1 MMARI
6 IRRLWLLT
14 IWTIFIWTN
23 RLLNLA
29 GDTDVGSSEKGWVI
43 AIAAIFLLL
52 SLISL
57 IFLAGLWKHRSTL
70 AARFAGIFGL
80 GTAVFWVVRGAGILF
95 ANQHDFSFKFVH
107 SILALVSVL
116 LGAFLYFAGDNRK
129 TRFRNWGDRPA
140 VR

>member
-1 MMARI
+1 M
-6 IRRLWLLT
+6 
-14 IWTIFIWTN
+14 
-23 RLLNLA
+23 LNLA
-29 GDTDVGSSEKGWVI
+29 DDTDVGSSEKGWVI
-43 AIAAIFLLL
+43 AIAVIFLLL

-57 IFLAGLWKHRSTL
+57 IFLAGSWKHRSTL

-116 LGAFLYFAGDNRK
+116 LGAFLYLAGDNRK
-129 TRFRNWGDRPA
+129 TRFRNWGDRSV

>member
-1 MMARI
+1 MMAKI
-6 IRRLWLLT
+6 IRRFWLLV

-29 GDTDVGSSEKGWVI
+29 DDTDVGASEKGWVI
-43 AIAAIFLLL
+43 AIAVIFLLL

-95 ANQHDFSFKFVH
+95 ANQHDFGFKFVH
-107 SILALVSVL
+107 SVLAFVSVL

-129 TRFRNWGDRPA
+129 TRLRNWGDRSV